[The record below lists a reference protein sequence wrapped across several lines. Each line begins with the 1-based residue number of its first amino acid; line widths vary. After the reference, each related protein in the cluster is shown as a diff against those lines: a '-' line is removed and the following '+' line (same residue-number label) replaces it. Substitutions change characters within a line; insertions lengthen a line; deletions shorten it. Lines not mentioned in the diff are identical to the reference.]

1 MVVLANTF
9 VTYRAHANATYGYSE
24 WRDNISKLMRL
35 TTLNKIIR
43 RVTMTLPLQIA
54 IVRNT
59 SMTMSVEISRYN
71 LNSDNILTFRKS
83 DRECRKRYRKKL
95 VYCSQSQ
102 RETHLSWRDI
112 VVSNPTLPSELDH
125 WMKRCTN
132 FWSERQFLRLMRHQD
147 APK

>member
-9 VTYRAHANATYGYSE
+9 VTYRAHANAAYCYSE
-24 WRDNISKLMRL
+24 RSDNISELIRL

-54 IVRNT
+54 IVRST
-59 SMTMSVEISRYN
+59 SMTMNVEISRYK

-83 DRECRKRYRKKL
+83 DRECRKRYRKQL

-102 RETHLSWRDI
+102 RETHLSWRGI
-112 VVSNPTLPSELDH
+112 VVSNPITPSELDH

-132 FWSERQFLRLMRHQD
+132 LWSERQLLRLMRHQD